1 MQYHNPILPGMFPD
15 PSMAVVNGTY
25 YLANSTFQ
33 YYPGI
38 ALSKS
43 TDLLHWTR
51 LPGAATT
58 SVQADLRTAKSNE
71 GIFAVNLRY
80 HNGWFYAIT
89 TNFAEF
95 KTLILRGQIQGDSIV
110 WEPTRITVDLQGIDP
125 DLFFEDGHVYIQ
137 FTGYIDNHGTKA
149 IQQVEI
155 NLENGE
161 ILAGPRV
168 LTLGTGGRDVEGP
181 HIIHKNGWY
190 YLLIAEGGTGAG
202 HMITMFRSR
211 ELWGPFSPAPNNP
224 LFTNRD
230 RADEPLQ
237 SIGHG
242 DLFQDS
248 RGNWWLVCLGT
259 LPTSANFQQFTNTGR
274 TTLLYPVDWSA
285 EWPLIY
291 NGVPTETVDLTDF
304 PKHAQVMPNTQPT
317 SGWQAQFKADELDP
331 EWLSLRV
338 APAVT
343 LNTGRLTLS
352 GQDDR
357 LASPTGHPSFLGVRQ
372 TQAKEKFT
380 VRINQRSITGTGRI
394 GVAVTL
400 DADHYAALLVQSS
413 AIGGFDVFRVQRV
426 FDVSL
431 DEQIGHLTALPTRMT
446 ITNTPTTKIFTA
458 DGVSFTTDAR
468 HFSNEASLALNTGDV
483 QGVYAVGN
491 SQLIID
497 QAERSAL

>member
-51 LPGAATT
+51 LPGAERT

-168 LTLGTGGRDVEGP
+168 LTLGTGSRDVEGP

-190 YLLIAEGGTGAG
+190 YLLIAEGG
-202 HMITMFRSR
+202 
-211 ELWGPFSPAPNNP
+211 
-224 LFTNRD
+224 
-230 RADEPLQ
+230 
-237 SIGHG
+237 
-242 DLFQDS
+242 
-248 RGNWWLVCLGT
+248 
-259 LPTSANFQQFTNTGR
+259 
-274 TTLLYPVDWSA
+274 
-285 EWPLIY
+285 
-291 NGVPTETVDLTDF
+291 
-304 PKHAQVMPNTQPT
+304 
-317 SGWQAQFKADELDP
+317 
-331 EWLSLRV
+331 
-338 APAVT
+338 
-343 LNTGRLTLS
+343 
-352 GQDDR
+352 
-357 LASPTGHPSFLGVRQ
+357 
-372 TQAKEKFT
+372 
-380 VRINQRSITGTGRI
+380 
-394 GVAVTL
+394 
-400 DADHYAALLVQSS
+400 
-413 AIGGFDVFRVQRV
+413 
-426 FDVSL
+426 
-431 DEQIGHLTALPTRMT
+431 
-446 ITNTPTTKIFTA
+446 
-458 DGVSFTTDAR
+458 
-468 HFSNEASLALNTGDV
+468 
-483 QGVYAVGN
+483 
-491 SQLIID
+491 
-497 QAERSAL
+497 